1 MHAMIIGATGATG
14 MPLTQLL
21 LNHSA
26 FDKITVFVRKPL
38 DLSHPKLSI
47 EIIDF
52 DSPHTWQNKVTG
64 DVLFS
69 CLGTT
74 LKQAGSKDAQYKID
88 YTYQYNF
95 AKIAKQNG
103 VKHYVLISSD
113 MANAHAKTFYSR
125 IKGELDNAVI
135 ALNFEKL
142 SIFRPPLLIR
152 KNSDR
157 FGEKFAEK
165 LILALNK
172 IGLLKSH
179 KPLPTPLLAQAMI
192 TAVTNN
198 KTDILDKHTI
208 WQLLNEYKG

>member
-1 MHAMIIGATGATG
+1 MHAIIIGATGATG
-14 MPLTQLL
+14 KPLTQLL
-21 LNHSA
+21 LNHLV
-26 FDKITVFVRKPL
+26 FDKITVFVRRPL
-38 DLSHPKLSI
+38 DFSHPKLTV

-52 DSPHTWQNKVTG
+52 DNTDTWQSKVTG

-113 MANAHAKTFYSR
+113 MANANAKTFYPR
-125 IKGELDNAVI
+125 IKGELDNAVT

-142 SIFRPPLLIR
+142 SIFRLPLLVR
-152 KNSDR
+152 ENSDR
-157 FGEKFAEK
+157 FGETLAEK
-165 LILALNK
+165 LILTLNK

-192 TAVTNN
+192 KAVIGN
-198 KTDILDKHTI
+198 KTGILDKHMI
-208 WQLLNEYKG
+208 WRLLE